1 MELAPVSTDVRS
13 DGNVRYMPPDKG
25 WLWGSLWEEGDVVE
39 GQRQKESIFYLY
51 KAQSETPS
59 IDEDL
64 KPGRNFLRARPS
76 HSLYIVTSFMGFLW
90 LMK

>member
-1 MELAPVSTDVRS
+1 MELALVSRDVRS
-13 DGNVRYMPPDKG
+13 DGNVIYMSPDKG

-59 IDEDL
+59 MDKDL
-64 KPGRNFLRARPS
+64 KPGGNFLQALPS
-76 HSLYIVTSFMGFLW
+76 HSLHIGTSFTGLLW